1 VSTRRFTTATLAAGL
16 LLGVLTVPAAA
27 DHLPGDGDNP
37 ATNANK
43 CADAGGEFTGP
54 STGVPDHTCVIEY
67 AGGSVELVDA
77 SHPRQAWKAEITTQ
91 GGRDV
96 YTFRPNT
103 GGNPHGHVRE
113 GGGDPVQTGCF
124 NHQGRSITDWETNPN
139 CAPADS

>member
-1 VSTRRFTTATLAAGL
+1 VSTRRFTTAALATGL
-16 LLGVLTVPAAA
+16 LFAVFTGPAAA
-27 DHLPGDGDNP
+27 DQNP
-37 ATNANK
+37 AVNENA
-43 CADAGGEFTGP
+43 CEAAGGEFTGP
-54 STGVPDHTCVIEY
+54 STGVPDHTCVIEHE
-67 AGGSVELVDA
+67 GGSVELVDA